1 MKRLTSCLSSSV
13 RRWVASS
20 RGRENIFEQINNST
34 GIVLY
39 LHHDEHGSTR
49 VITGSA
55 GTVEGS
61 YTYTSYG
68 AVEGHTGTA
77 MAALGYDAQYTS
89 SDTGLVYL
97 RARVYDP
104 ATAQFL
110 SSDPLKAITGEP
122 YAYAGDNPLNA
133 SDPTGLI
140 FGISG
145 TPSWEEVGEGV
156 AGWGDT
162 ITFGATNWVREE
174 LGINNINACSTAYQA
189 GGYVGIATAV
199 LIPGEGEAE
208 IGAKGVSI
216 GAKVA
221 GQMEARG
228 WTEESIQEAIQSGDQ
243 VQAVNKATGN
253 PATRY
258 INPTTGQSVV
268 LDDVTKEVIHVG
280 GPGFKY
286 GPGSGDLP

>member
-1 MKRLTSCLSSSV
+1 MY
-13 RRWVASS
+13 
-20 RGRENIFEQINNST
+20 GRCETTVEQISSGGT
-34 GIVLY
+34 VTY
-39 LHHDEHGSTR
+39 LHHDQQGSTR
-49 VITGSA
+49 LLTGS
-55 GTVEGS
+55 T
-61 YTYTSYG
+61 G
-68 AVEGHTGTA
+68 AVTGSTTFDAYGNKTGSTGTSTTP
-77 MAALGYDAQYTS
+77 LGFDGQYTS
-89 SDTGLVYL
+89 TDTGFIYL

-122 YAYAGDNPLNA
+122 YAYVGDNPLNA

-174 LGINNINACSTAYQA
+174 LGNNNINPCSGAYQA
-189 GGYVGIATAV
+189 GGYAGLATAA
-199 LIPGEGEAE
+199 LIPGEGEVELGAE
-208 IGAKGVSI
+208 GISLSAKI
-216 GAKVA
+216 A

-228 WTEESIQEAIQSGDQ
+228 WTEESIQEAMKSDDQ

-268 LDDVTKEVIHVG
+268 VDDLTKEVVHVG

-286 GPGSGDLP
+286 GTGSGDLP

>member
-1 MKRLTSCLSSSV
+1 MYGLLKTIV
-13 RRWVASS
+13 
-20 RGRENIFEQINNST
+20 EQINSGGT
-34 GIVLY
+34 VTCR
-39 LHHDEHGSTR
+39 HHYQRGSTR
-49 VITGSA
+49 LLTGA
-55 GTVEGS
+55 PGGVEGT
-61 YTYTSYG
+61 YTYDAYG
-68 AVEGHTGTA
+68 NQADHTGTA
-77 MAALGYDAQYTS
+77 TTPLDYDGQYTS
-89 SDTGLVYL
+89 SDTGLIYL

-104 ATAQFL
+104 TTAQFL

-145 TPSWEEVGEGV
+145 TPSWEELGEGV
-156 AGWGDT
+156 AGWGDAL
-162 ITFGATNWVREE
+162 TFGATNWVREE
-174 LGINNINACSTAYQA
+174 LGINNVDTCSGAYQA
-189 GGYVGIATAV
+189 GGYAGLATAV

-208 IGAKGVSI
+208 IGAEGVSI
-216 GAKVA
+216 SAKVA
-221 GQMEARG
+221 SQMEARG
-228 WTEESIQEAIQSGDQ
+228 WTQESIQEALQSGDQ